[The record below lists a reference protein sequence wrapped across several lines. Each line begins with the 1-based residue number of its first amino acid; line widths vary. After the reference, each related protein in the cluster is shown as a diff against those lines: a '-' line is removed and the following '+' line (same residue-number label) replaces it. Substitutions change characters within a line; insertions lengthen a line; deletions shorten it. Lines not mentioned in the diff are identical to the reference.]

1 MRRGHRKDQREEL
14 NAGLSLKAADGEDL
28 KIIATVLQ
36 DAVIALTDMKYMAAD
51 RIFVMVANRFRWE
64 AGKGA
69 GEESEGAE
77 RVNCGVAFEG
87 VEAVK
92 VRGMDLTDRSQ
103 YLELLTVCEDEG
115 GVRLVFAGGAEVRIE
130 ADKLACH
137 IRDLGEPWPAAVRP
151 RHPID
156 EPD

>member
-1 MRRGHRKDQREEL
+1 MRRGHQKDQREEL
-14 NAGLSLKAADGEDL
+14 TVGLSLRAADGEDL

-51 RIFVMVANRFRWE
+51 RLFVMVANRFRWE
-64 AGKGA
+64 AG
-69 GEESEGAE
+69 ESSE

-92 VRGMDLTDRSQ
+92 VRGMDLRDRSQ
-103 YLELLTVCEDEG
+103 YLELLTVREDEG

-130 ADKLACH
+130 ADRLACH
-137 IRDLGEPWPAAVRP
+137 IRDLGEPWPAAARP
-151 RHPID
+151 SHPID

>member
-1 MRRGHRKDQREEL
+1 MRREHRKDQREEL
-14 NAGLSLKAADGEDL
+14 SAGLSLKAADAEDL
-28 KIIATVLQ
+28 KIVAAVLQ

-51 RIFVMVANRFRWE
+51 RLFVMVANRFRWE
-64 AGKGA
+64 AG
-69 GEESEGAE
+69 EGAE

-115 GVRLVFAGGAEVRIE
+115 GVRLC
-130 ADKLACH
+130 L
-137 IRDLGEPWPAAVRP
+137 
-151 RHPID
+151 RHVSCLCRY
-156 EPD
+156 

>member
-14 NAGLSLKAADGEDL
+14 NVGLSLEAADAEDL

-51 RIFVMVANRFRWE
+51 KLFVMVANRFRWE
-64 AGKGA
+64 AGEGSGGA
-69 GEESEGAE
+69 PQ

-92 VRGMDLTDRSQ
+92 VRGMDLRDRSQ

-115 GVRLVFAGGAEVRIE
+115 GVRLIFAGGAEVRIE
-130 ADKLACH
+130 ADRLACH
-137 IRDLGEPWPAAVRP
+137 IRDLGEPWPAAARP

>member
-14 NAGLSLKAADGEDL
+14 NVGLSLKAVDAEDL

-51 RIFVMVANRFRWE
+51 RLFVMVANRFRWE
-64 AGKGA
+64 AGEVG
-69 GEESEGAE
+69 GGPE

-87 VEAVK
+87 VEAVR
-92 VRGMDLTDRSQ
+92 VRGMDLSNRSQ
-103 YLELLTVCEDEG
+103 YLELLTVTEDEG

-137 IRDLGEPWPAAVRP
+137 IRDLGEPWPAAARP
-151 RHPID
+151 RHPVD